1 MTDAKHEA
9 PAEPCFECGSTERIG
24 SACKPCNPEITDTN
38 FGHEAPG
45 HSALIERLEERVAY
59 DKRHFTVDPLHAEAA
74 AALRDLTEWRDIA
87 TAPETGP
94 ILLWDADNHEPV
106 VSDLRGQENSWWL
119 GYWEVLVRA
128 THWLPLPS
136 APNQAKEAGE

>member
-1 MTDAKHEA
+1 MTPD
-9 PAEPCFECGSTERIG
+9 
-24 SACKPCNPEITDTN
+24 
-38 FGHEAPG
+38 

-74 AALRDLTEWRDIA
+74 VALRDLTEWRDIA
-87 TAPETGP
+87 TAPKDGTM
-94 ILLWDADNHEPV
+94 ILVGYDDNIAKKARLDVTQRVYEARWDERQGSFVARNGFIMHC
-106 VSDLRGQENSWWL
+106 G
-119 GYWEVLVRA
+119 A